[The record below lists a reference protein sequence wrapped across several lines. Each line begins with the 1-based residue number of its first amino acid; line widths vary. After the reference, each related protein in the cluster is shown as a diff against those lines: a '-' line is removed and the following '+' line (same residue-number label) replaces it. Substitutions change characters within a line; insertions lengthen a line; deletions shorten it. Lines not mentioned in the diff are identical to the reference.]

1 MNRHCLGQQSFKY
14 FVETDPTV
22 PQWVKKITLADIQ
35 NWNLV
40 LNKQDILEAGQ
51 HIIIDGNVIS
61 FDHTIDELATDFQ
74 YFKIGD
80 ERIFNDLR
88 NYFITL
94 NEEEFIPYN
103 EKYST
108 IDNTA
113 YMQWQDGL
121 YYYDDEYSP
130 DNEYKVVKN
139 GTEYDVFT
147 YLDRATGD
155 SGVFKN
161 IINNLPSDLMLGFYK
176 SGEKRLLRIENG
188 HLVDSYTDYDD
199 HNYEPELNSLFD
211 LKKFFTLNS
220 NTSDETTVY
229 ILSDYDI
236 KHPEEVEL
244 NIIRVGEKSKVQP
257 TDEFNSNYSYYTY
270 NRNTDTYSPITLN
283 ENTFKQRQNGL
294 YIRSSMWNPDTL
306 LTSKNIDQLLYDTI
320 GTAFGKIW
328 TNRYNYF
335 VENRL
340 EDYVTSR
347 INALNLNQ
355 YVDEDEMQIIINQI
369 KDYVALNYVGNS
381 EWNRVNAAIAAK
393 QNNIYLQPMTMK
405 TFVNGEAE
413 YILRKKNEDEYAYG
427 LNFERLDEEENYP
440 YKLSLALDVLSDN
453 ETNEIYKS
461 KFNIEPGY
469 NGTDFYNLID
479 FHYGDT
485 EYDRNTIYLSVPVAT
500 KIIDKPEVEAAV
512 TVGALCR
519 YLDGN
524 FERKIVTLD
533 SSIGFVDIA
542 YYKELW
548 GITGD
553 NWTPYDYQRL
563 LKEWY
568 NVSINWDDENDQ
580 NIKNLYYDTHQR
592 AINVNLTNEN
602 EIYSAEEWVAIENHS
617 QSDYESR
624 QESWYYSET
633 QYGDK
638 VLLSIGTWD
647 EDEQRFIDGDTYPGN
662 NKYYWKHGDISP
674 KNKIPSVD
682 AVAKFVE
689 SLDINYTD
697 GKVKLSITERPNTEQ
712 QKIVNIDEAT
722 IVDDSVVNS
731 NNTWSSNK
739 ISTELAKY
747 VTLATNQ
754 TITGNKTFSGSN
766 TFSNVNT
773 FTNQIVLQG
782 INSMIVG
789 SPDGLTKKALLQRT
803 SLNNTNLIVLGNTS
817 DKLDLRSNGRPTYNN
832 DTEQIA
838 FLSDIEALPKPMI
851 FKGTVGTN
859 GTIAWSNLE
868 TPSELNKGWTYKV
881 ITAHATTVSSPSG
894 NPKSQNWYE
903 LDVNNRYVLT
913 KDTSVVSGKT
923 YYENASNIGDV
934 IISNPDI
941 NKWEN
946 IPSGDEPSGT
956 VTNVATASESN
967 SHLTLTTTNNNPIT
981 STGTITAGVESGY
994 SIPSTSKQ
1002 TEWDSKVAGVQL
1014 NSVDLTKDANNK
1026 VNVIVPQVYR
1036 FV

>member
-1 MNRHCLGQQSFKY
+1 MKHCLGQPPFKY

-51 HIIIDGNVIS
+51 YIIIDGNVIS

-94 NEEEFIPYN
+94 NEEEFIP
-103 EKYST
+103 
-108 IDNTA
+108 IDIMNNTA
-113 YMQWQDGL
+113 YMQWQDGIYTL
-121 YYYDDEYSP
+121 DE
-130 DNEYKVVKN
+130 DFDLDKVYKVVN
-139 GTEYDVFT
+139 DNVEYDVYT
-147 YLDRATGD
+147 YWDRATLD
-155 SGVFKN
+155 PQVFID
-161 IINNLPSDLMLGFYK
+161 IIRGIGNDYIFGYKKYNTENHIFVKRQNNVDT
-176 SGEKRLLRIENG
+176 
-188 HLVDSYTDYDD
+188 LVDGNDQELDD
-199 HNYEPELNSLFD
+199 SAIEELFETKEFFLFD
-211 LKKFFTLNS
+211 GE
-220 NTSDETTVY
+220 ETYTTIYV
-229 ILSDYDI
+229 LSDYDI
-236 KHPEEVEL
+236 RHPELVDL
-244 NIIRVGEKSKVQP
+244 DIVLKTKDYIKVQS
-257 TDEFNSNYSYYTY
+257 TDEFDSLETYYVY
-270 NRNTDTYSPITLN
+270 NRNTDTYSPKTLN

-340 EDYVTSR
+340 EDYVTGR

-369 KDYVALNYVGNS
+369 KDYVASNYVGNS

-427 LNFERLDEEENYP
+427 LNFERLNEEENYP

-617 QSDYESR
+617 QSDYGSR

-633 QYGDK
+633 QDGDK

-647 EDEQRFIDGDTYPGN
+647 EDEQRFIDGDPYPG

-682 AVAKFVE
+682 AVARFVE
-689 SLDINYTD
+689 SLDLDYTD
-697 GKVKLSITERPNTEQ
+697 GKVKLSITERPNTYP
-712 QKIVNIDEAT
+712 KVVNIDEVT
-722 IVDDSVVNS
+722 IVDDSAVNS

-747 VTLATNQ
+747 VTLATTQ

-782 INSMIVG
+782 VNSMIVG

-832 DTEQIA
+832 NTEQIA
-838 FLSDIEALPKPMI
+838 FLSDIEALPEPMV
-851 FKGTVGTN
+851 FQGSVGSG
-859 GTIAWSNLE
+859 GTIEWANL
-868 TPSELNKGWTYKV
+868 PSPSSSNKGWTYKV
-881 ITAHATTVSSPSG
+881 IEKDATVVTNPTG
-894 NPKSQNWYE
+894 NPKTQKWFE
-903 LDVNNRYVLT
+903 LNTITNRYDKT
-913 KDTSVVSGKT
+913 EDESVVVGKT
-923 YYENASNIGDV
+923 YYENAKNIGDT
-934 IISNPDI
+934 IISDSSVWVVI
-941 NKWEN
+941 E
-946 IPSGDEPSGT
+946 SGDEPSGT
-956 VTNVATASESN
+956 VTNIATASESN

-994 SIPSTSKQ
+994 SIPSTTKQ
-1002 TEWDSKVAGVQL
+1002 TEWDGKIAGVQL

>member
-35 NWNLV
+35 NWNTV

-80 ERIFNDLR
+80 ERIYNDLR

-94 NEEEFIPYN
+94 NEEEFIP
-103 EKYST
+103 
-108 IDNTA
+108 IDIMNNTA

-147 YLDRATGD
+147 YLYRATGD

-161 IINNLPSDLMLGFYK
+161 IINNLTSDLMLGFYK
-176 SGEKRLLRIENG
+176 SGEKRLLRIENE

-199 HNYEPELNSLFD
+199 PEHEPELNSLFD

-220 NTSDETTVY
+220 NTHDEITVY
-229 ILSDYDI
+229 VLSDYDI

-270 NRNTDTYSPITLN
+270 NRNTDTYSSITLN

-340 EDYVTSR
+340 EDYITSR

-355 YVDEDEMQIIINQI
+355 YVDEDEMQIITNQI
-369 KDYVALNYVGNS
+369 KDYVAVNFVGNS

-393 QNNIYLQPMTMK
+393 QNNIYLQPMIMK

-542 YYKELW
+542 YYKKLW

-633 QYGDK
+633 QDGDK

-647 EDEQRFIDGDTYPGN
+647 EDEQRFIGGDQYPGEGF
-662 NKYYWKHGDISP
+662 YWKHGDISP

-682 AVAKFVE
+682 AVARFVE
-689 SLDINYTD
+689 SLDLDYTD
-697 GKVKLSITERPNTEQ
+697 GRVYLSITERPDTINA
-712 QKIVNIDEAT
+712 KKVDIDNVT
-722 IVDDSVVNS
+722 IVDDSVTDTS
-731 NNTWSSNK
+731 TTWSSNK
-739 ISTELAKY
+739 IDTEITNAINALDVTEVGGTNKY
-747 VTLATNQ
+747 ISAISEADGKISATVGDIDTSVT
-754 TITGNKTFSGSN
+754 SN
-766 TFSNVNT
+766 SN
-773 FTNQIVLQG
+773 
-782 INSMIVG
+782 
-789 SPDGLTKKALLQRT
+789 
-803 SLNNTNLIVLGNTS
+803 NLITS
-817 DKLDLRSNGRPTYNN
+817 GAVAAAIDS
-832 DTEQIA
+832 
-838 FLSDIEALPKPMI
+838 LPEPMI
-851 FKGTVGTN
+851 FKGTVGSG
-859 GTIAWSNLE
+859 GTVEWSNLD
-868 TPSELNKGWTYKV
+868 SASASNKGWTYKV
-881 ITAHATTVSSPSG
+881 ITDHNTAPIC
-894 NPKSQNWYE
+894 K
-903 LDVNNRYVLT
+903 
-913 KDTSVVSGKT
+913 
-923 YYENASNIGDV
+923 IGDT
-934 IISNPDI
+934 IISDST
-941 NKWEN
+941 KWEV

-956 VTNVATASESN
+956 VTNIATASESN

-981 STGTITAGVESGY
+981 STGTITVGVESGY
-994 SIPSTSKQ
+994 SIPSTTKQ
-1002 TEWDSKVAGVQL
+1002 TEWDSKIAGVQL

-1026 VNVIVPQVYR
+1026 VNIIVPQVYR